1 MKITPIEIRQKTFE
15 KVFRGYDKEEVQAFL
30 QSLSQEWERLNAEL
44 REHKMKLE
52 IAEKEVSQL
61 REVETSLFKTLKTA
75 DDTAAH
81 LVEQSKKSAELRV
94 KEAQIKAEEILNDAR
109 SQSKNIIQ
117 KAEMKA
123 TSTMQVLLGELK
135 NLERDYKSLESY
147 KDNLVQEI
155 KSLISGT
162 LEKLARVDNNAK
174 NNREVFSTKIKE
186 TQNFLE
192 EQEEKLSQEM
202 KKEIPPTNLK
212 EEKKEK
218 RSINLNEY
226 KPDSTSFFDDL

>member
-1 MKITPIEIRQKTFE
+1 M
-15 KVFRGYDKEEVQAFL
+15 
-30 QSLSQEWERLNAEL
+30 
-44 REHKMKLE
+44 
-52 IAEKEVSQL
+52 
-61 REVETSLFKTLKTA
+61 
-75 DDTAAH
+75 
-81 LVEQSKKSAELRV
+81 

-123 TSTMQVLLGELK
+123 TSTMQMMLGELK

-174 NNREVFSTKIKE
+174 NNRELFSTKIKE

-202 KKEIPPTNLK
+202 KKESLSIPK